1 MFFDNSLLFIEKY
14 DKSDMRT
21 RSKLPRFFHHLFAV
35 LEVLPLIAGVIVCGL
50 VVALPRI
57 SHNAELEVGL
67 GDIGLAPESGALTA
81 QAGDSKAETISIK
94 NLRGTISVRN
104 PDGGNGILD
113 LTRWSILPLCLVY
126 AGFITVLFDF
136 LRRLFRNVER
146 GESFTERSVHLV
158 HKIGMTIIVFTFLS
172 AAAATWHD
180 HAVSNYLNQHATVQG
195 LKMAFTVPHDN
206 SFIFGSRQIEFH
218 FSWMGILTGLLVLSL
233 GEVFRQGLALKEE
246 NELTI

>member
-1 MFFDNSLLFIEKY
+1 MKTKSQLPKYFRRLFGLLELLSPIVGV
-14 DKSDMRT
+14 MVC
-21 RSKLPRFFHHLFAV
+21 V
-35 LEVLPLIAGVIVCGL
+35 LIL
-50 VVALPRI
+50 ALPRI
-57 SHNAELEVGL
+57 SEHAELELELGAVGL
-67 GDIGLAPESGALTA
+67 MPESGALIA